1 MCKFASTFSFQL
13 YGYLLCIIRV
23 FFLSRYNH
31 FDPKKNRYN
40 HVNEGTREWSR
51 KKNVVFIYKNKNYGS
66 KNSFSNML
74 FLLTKFQLYFEL
86 NWIWVNWFSLEH
98 INCKEVINN
107 RVVVCLR
114 STYNS
119 SSKLVSSQIWI
130 NAFFTTI
137 YYYYN

>member
-31 FDPKKNRYN
+31 FDPKKTDIIMSMKGLGS
-40 HVNEGTREWSR
+40 EAE

-66 KNSFSNML
+66 KNLFSNLL

-86 NWIWVNWFSLEH
+86 N
-98 INCKEVINN
+98 
-107 RVVVCLR
+107 
-114 STYNS
+114 
-119 SSKLVSSQIWI
+119 
-130 NAFFTTI
+130 
-137 YYYYN
+137 